1 MAEASFL
8 RRVLIALGLAAPEQA
23 SAAPVAAAPEQSRRS
38 ELEVDESRLPSQ
50 ARERLAQIRSLIQT
64 IEARAGERRGIG
76 DMSELDRIKSAHLP
90 RLLNSYIEIPAEY
103 RAEVF
108 RETGRSASYLL
119 NEQLDKM
126 IARLKEMSKMLARG
140 DLDAFTQNIR
150 FIDNQ
155 YGSGF
160 SPFD

>member
-8 RRVLIALGLAAPEQA
+8 RRVLIALGLASPDQA
-23 SAAPVAAAPEQSRRS
+23 SAELPAPAREQSRRS
-38 ELEVDESRLPSQ
+38 ELEVDESRLPAQ
-50 ARERLAQIRSLIQT
+50 ARERLANIRHLIQT
-64 IEARAGERRGIG
+64 IEARSSERGGVG
-76 DMSELDRIKSAHLP
+76 DLSELERIKAVHLP
-90 RLLNSYIEIPAEY
+90 RLVKSYVEIPAEH

-126 IARLKEMSKMLARG
+126 IGRLKDMSKMLARG
-140 DLDAFTQNIR
+140 DVDAFTQNIR